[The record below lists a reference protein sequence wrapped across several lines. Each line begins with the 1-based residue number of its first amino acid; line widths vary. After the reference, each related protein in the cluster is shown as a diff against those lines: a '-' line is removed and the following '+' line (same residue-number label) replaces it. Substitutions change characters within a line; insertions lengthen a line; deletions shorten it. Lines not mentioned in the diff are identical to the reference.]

1 MMETEVENML
11 YGEKSWAYS
20 NEAYLVMIQS
30 TDFTI
35 FQMIMKFIS
44 TEFFFLH
51 HSDQNN

>member
-30 TDFTI
+30 TDFAI

-44 TEFFFLH
+44 TEIFFFT
-51 HSDQNN
+51 SRDQNN